1 MSSNTVVALVACAK
15 SKGPTP
21 APARYLYT
29 SPHFRASAAYA
40 ERVADRWFIL
50 SAQHG
55 LLHPDQQVAPYER
68 TLNRMPV
75 AERAAWAMEVLNTLQ
90 ATLGSPTH
98 LVVLAGTA
106 YRERL
111 LGPLRDAGCSISV
124 PMAGLRF
131 GEQLQWLKETA
142 SHGTAYGI
150 RALVHPHEQPRR
162 PSG

>member
-1 MSSNTVVALVACAK
+1 MPSVPVVALVACVK
-15 SKGPTP
+15 SKGP
-21 APARYLYT
+21 AVAAARRLYT
-29 SPHFRASAAYA
+29 APLFRASAAYV

-75 AERAAWAMEVLNTLQ
+75 AERAAWAVEVLNTLRPM
-90 ATLGSPTH
+90 LGSKTS

-111 LGPLRDAGCSISV
+111 LAPLRDAGCSIRADGGPSV
-124 PMAGLRF
+124 RRAAALAWRANAGAPL
-131 GEQLQWLKETA
+131 GLKQ
-142 SHGTAYGI
+142 I
-150 RALVHPHEQPRR
+150 
-162 PSG
+162 